1 MTSRDIN
8 WINAVRAVCIILVYV
23 VHCESCYGLWLG
35 WANVFIHPVY
45 VNAFFVV
52 SGYLMFRKQLTRP
65 AIDEPLYHYLA
76 TGGTGRGTLNN
87 ILLRIWLP
95 ALLFSIVT
103 FMPKVLLK
111 GGATGIGEFLFD
123 TLGGG
128 TYWFISA
135 LLLCQLFTLILLTS
149 RQRSLWF
156 YVTILLLMTVVGT
169 IALPYDGGIP
179 DYYAFQQAP
188 LCMGFMALGALYW
201 RYEPLLNRLLGWPT
215 LLVALSY
222 VVFFILLRHEAK
234 VLISMQMFNLTG
246 FLGSCLG
253 CLLLVSLCKQLPRL
267 RYLTFVGR
275 NSLVFYLLSGAVP
288 VVMNVLF
295 KRFLPIPGVVDLAVY
310 IVLSLALATTITYVI
325 QRWLPFLTDLR
336 KLQTLKHPSK

>member
-1 MTSRDIN
+1 MSKDIN
-8 WINAVRAVCIILVYV
+8 WINAVRALCIIMVYM
-23 VHCESCYGLWLG
+23 VHCEAYYGLWLG

-45 VNAFFVV
+45 VNAFFFV
-52 SGYLMFRKQLTRP
+52 SGYLMFRKQLSQP
-65 AIDEPLYHYLA
+65 AIDETLNHYVA
-76 TGGTGRGTLNN
+76 TWGTGRATLNN
-87 ILLRIWLP
+87 IIFRLWLP

-135 LLLCQLFTLILLTS
+135 LLLCQMFTLILLIT

-156 YVTILLLMTVVGT
+156 YVAILVLMTIAGT
-169 IALPYDGGIP
+169 MVLPYDGSIP
-179 DYYAFQQAP
+179 NYYAFQLAP

-201 RYEPLLNRLLGWPT
+201 RYEQLFNRLLGWPT

-253 CLLLVSLCKQLPRL
+253 SLLLVSLCKQLPRL
-267 RYLTFVGR
+267 RYLTFVGH

-288 VVMNVLF
+288 VVTNVLF
-295 KRFLPIPGVVDLAVY
+295 KRIFPIPGVVDMTVY
-310 IVLSLALATTITYVI
+310 IMLSLALATTITYVI

-336 KLQTLKHPSK
+336 QIQTVKHLSE

>member
-1 MTSRDIN
+1 MNRDIN
-8 WINAVRAVCIILVYV
+8 WINAVRGLCIIMVYM
-23 VHCESCYGLWLG
+23 VHCEAYYGLWLG

-45 VNAFFVV
+45 VNAFFFV
-52 SGYLMFRKQLTRP
+52 SGYLMFRKQLSQP
-65 AIDEPLYHYLA
+65 AIGETLKRYIA
-76 TGGTGRGTLNN
+76 TAGTGRATLSN
-87 ILLRIWLP
+87 IIFRLWLP

-111 GGATGIGEFLFD
+111 DGATGIGEFIFD

-135 LLLCQLFTLILLTS
+135 LLLCQLFTLMLLMS

-156 YVTILLLMTVVGT
+156 YVAILLLMTVAGT
-169 IALPYDGGIP
+169 IALPHYGNMP
-179 DYYAFQQAP
+179 DYYAFQLAP

-201 RYEPLLNRLLGWPT
+201 RYEGLFNRLLGWPT
-215 LLVALSY
+215 LLMALGY

-234 VLISMQMFNLTG
+234 VLISMKMFNLTG
-246 FLGSCLG
+246 FVGSCLG

-275 NSLVFYLLSGAVP
+275 NSLLFYLFSGAVP

-295 KRFLPIPGVVDLAVY
+295 KRLFPVPGVVDMMVY
-310 IVLSLALATTITYVI
+310 VLSSLALATAITFII

-336 KLQTLKHPSK
+336 LLLTVIHPSK